1 MKAQVVQKEGV
12 EEVPA
17 TIIAQS
23 IAKIADATKA
33 LYNAGLNEK
42 AILLLI
48 SSASGVSKTDVKFVL
63 SAMYHLKA
71 TYLTP
76 KKDASK

>member
-1 MKAQVVQKEGV
+1 MSKVEVAQKEG
-12 EEVPA
+12 EAEVPA
-17 TIIAQS
+17 KIIAQS

-42 AILLLI
+42 AVLLLI
-48 SSASGVSKTDVKFVL
+48 SSASGLSKTDVKCVL
-63 SAMYHLKA
+63 GAMYHLKA

-76 KKDASK
+76 PKTGK

>member
-1 MKAQVVQKEGV
+1 MKVQVVQKEGV

-17 TIIAQS
+17 TIIAHS

-42 AILLLI
+42 AILMLI
-48 SSASGVSKTDVKFVL
+48 SHASGVNKTDVKCIL

-76 KKDASK
+76 KKVS